1 MTLKLKTSDF
11 KQTSRSV
18 TLDEPANSTNLIY
31 ERGLRLLQDLDVAA
45 KFRLI
50 GIGISNLSPEKGVT
64 EQLNLFKRLDVRED
78 PWVNVERAMDTI
90 KDRFGK
96 NAIKRGAH
104 NLTQP

>member
-1 MTLKLKTSDF
+1 MTLKLKSSDF
-11 KQTSRSV
+11 KQMSRSV

-31 ERGLRLLQDLDVAA
+31 ERGLRLLQDFDAST

-50 GIGISNLSPEKGVT
+50 GIGISNLSPETGVP
-64 EQLNLFKRLDVRED
+64 EQLDLFKRLDVRQGS
-78 PWVNVERAMDTI
+78 WGNVERAMDTI

-104 NLTQP
+104 DLT

>member
-1 MTLKLKTSDF
+1 VTLKLKSSDF

-31 ERGLRLLQDLDVAA
+31 ERGLRLLQGLDAFT

-50 GIGISNLSPEKGVT
+50 GIGISNLSHEKGVI
-64 EQLNLFKRLDVRED
+64 EQLNLFKKLDVRED
-78 PWVNVERAMDTI
+78 PWENVERAMDTI

-104 NLTQP
+104 DLGQS